1 MHGLVLISLRK
12 PYQRIRNFLQMITYI
27 ALLRG
32 INVGGHK
39 KILMADLKLLF
50 EKLNLKNV
58 RTYIQSGN
66 IIFYS
71 NEENIQEIENRIKD
85 KIFSQYGFD
94 VSVLVKTHSEI
105 ITIFK
110 NCPFSEDKKVNSYF
124 IILHSIP
131 DEKLVETT
139 MQIKYPNEEFHIK
152 NTCVYTFYSE
162 GFGNAKCG
170 TNFFEKKL
178 KVSAT
183 ARNYKTIMKL
193 IELSN

>member
-1 MHGLVLISLRK
+1 M
-12 PYQRIRNFLQMITYI
+12 NTYI

-39 KILMADLKLLF
+39 KILMADLRNLF
-50 EKLNLKNV
+50 ENLGFKNV

-66 IIFYS
+66 VVFKTNYG
-71 NEENIQEIENRIKD
+71 NGRAIESMIKD
-85 KIFSQYGFD
+85 QIFSQYGFE
-94 VSVLVKTHSEI
+94 VSILVKTHLEI
-105 ITIFK
+105 ITIVNK
-110 NCPFSEDKKVNSYF
+110 CPFSDDKKVNSYF

-131 DEKLVETT
+131 DKKLIEST

-152 NTCVYTFYSE
+152 DSCVYTYYSS
-162 GFGNAKCG
+162 GYGGSKCG

-183 ARNYKTIMKL
+183 ARNFKTLNKL
-193 IELSN
+193 IELSS